1 MYSSTKKPHKKI
13 YLGAFQVI
21 NVMLFLN
28 LFGFFGGYASLLS
41 DELGNAGDLYKII
54 WFLIYFLNVIFISKS
69 IIDSSFTVPN
79 IVLVFSLYVAFSFL
93 WSVIPQETFI
103 YSVSVIMNIFSAL
116 YFAQKIPLVNLVKL
130 LHRFLFFYILTGLFL
145 AVIGMEIAFYID
157 PLERG
162 NIIGLPLV
170 KGLFSHKIYAGFYGV
185 FFLILTMIQ
194 PLSRVRYWSSI
205 LLAFSSVFISG
216 STLSIMLLF
225 IFTAFYFYF
234 FIVSRV
240 RYRQIFH
247 IALFCF
253 FAFIVY
259 FGFNYSA
266 DILIAL
272 GRDPTLTGR
281 SELWAF
287 GLDFWAQKP
296 LLGWGYSGIFSDV
309 ENAPSWIIN
318 DHAYYQAPHF
328 HNAFIQSLAE
338 LGIIGFL
345 FLMYF
350 VVQIVSKVGVIVES
364 REKTIYLQAFNI
376 SMLLIFFFMNI
387 GLRYNEFTTFYI
399 FLMYYYISKGTL
411 KSEIN

>member
-1 MYSSTKKPHKKI
+1 M
-13 YLGAFQVI
+13 I
-21 NVMLFLN
+21 NILLFLN
-28 LFGFFGGYASLLS
+28 LFGLFGGYASLLS
-41 DELGNAGDLYKII
+41 DELGNAGGLYKII
-54 WFLIYFLNVIFISKS
+54 WFFIYFLNVVFISKNFMESKFS
-69 IIDSSFTVPN
+69 ISN
-79 IVLVFSLYVAFSFL
+79 IVLIFSFYIAFSFL

-103 YSVSVIMNIFSAL
+103 YSVSVIVNIFSAF
-116 YFAQKIPLVNLVKL
+116 YFARKIPFDILVKL
-130 LHRFLFFYILTGLFL
+130 LHGFLFFYILTGLLL

-216 STLSIMLLF
+216 STLSIMLMV
-225 IFTAFYFYF
+225 IFTAFYSYF
-234 FIVSRV
+234 FIVNRV
-240 RYRQIFH
+240 RYRQVFH
-247 IALFCF
+247 TALFCF
-253 FAFIVY
+253 SVSIAY

-338 LGIIGFL
+338 LGVIGFL

-350 VVQIVSKVGVIVES
+350 VVQIVSKVDVIVET
-364 REKTIYLQAFNI
+364 RDKAIYLRAFNV

-387 GLRYNEFTTFYI
+387 GLRYNEFMTFYI
-399 FLMYYYISKGTL
+399 FLMYCYISKGKL